1 MTKTQSKTIQ
11 VTAQG
16 LKDLKQELEELK
28 TKKRPEAIDRVARAR
43 EFGDLSENSEYHA
56 AREDLS
62 FIEGRI
68 NELEEI
74 LKQAKVARSSAK
86 KDKVA
91 IGCKVTLS
99 LKGKEQVYEI
109 VGEWEAN
116 PMERKISHT
125 SPLGQALIGKKPGDM
140 VEFEA
145 PVGKLIYQVK
155 KIH

>member
-1 MTKTQSKTIQ
+1 MTKSNSVQI
-11 VTAQG
+11 TANG
-16 LKDLKQELEELK
+16 LKTLKQELEELK
-28 TKKRPEAIDRVARAR
+28 NKKRPEAIKRVARAR

-74 LKQAKVARSSAK
+74 LRQAKVTKASSSK
-86 KDKVA
+86 RQVT
-91 IGCKVTLS
+91 IGCKVTLLS
-99 LKGKEQVYEI
+99 GNQEQTYEI

-125 SPLGQALIGKKPGDM
+125 SPLGQVLIGKKPGDI